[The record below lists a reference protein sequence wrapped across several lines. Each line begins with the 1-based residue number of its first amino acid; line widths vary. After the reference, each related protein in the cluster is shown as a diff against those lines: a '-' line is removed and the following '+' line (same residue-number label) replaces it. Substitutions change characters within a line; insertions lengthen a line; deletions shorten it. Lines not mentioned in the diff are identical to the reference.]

1 MRLVFPICNRKPEC
15 APNIMGHTFLLCW
28 RCSMVIVG
36 IIVTLIAIQLKQTF
50 ILQKNIIWGITL
62 MFPMII
68 DGNLQYLK
76 GIPSTNLR
84 RAMTGF
90 LFGVGVTII
99 INVIMPK

>member
-1 MRLVFPICNRKPEC
+1 MRLVFPICNKKPEC

-50 ILQKNIIWGITL
+50 IWGITL

>member
-1 MRLVFPICNRKPEC
+1 
-15 APNIMGHTFLLCW
+15 
-28 RCSMVIVG
+28 MVIVG

-99 INVIMPK
+99 KIGRASCRERV